1 MTSMQ
6 NSDTPPDAES
16 AAPVTTTPELEPL
29 APTNAEEGRSRLTRS
44 ANPDRRATNT
54 SGLDSLGGGRL
65 P

>member
-6 NSDTPPDAES
+6 NSDTPPDTES
-16 AAPVTTTPELEPL
+16 AAPASITPELEPL
-29 APTNAEEGRSRLTRS
+29 APTNAEEGRSRPTRS
-44 ANPDRRATNT
+44 TNPDRRATNA